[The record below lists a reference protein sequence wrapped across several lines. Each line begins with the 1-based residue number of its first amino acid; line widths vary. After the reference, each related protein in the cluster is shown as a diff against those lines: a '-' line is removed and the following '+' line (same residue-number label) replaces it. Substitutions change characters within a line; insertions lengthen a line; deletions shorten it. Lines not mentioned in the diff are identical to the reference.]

1 MKELLTTKEA
11 AAIAG
16 VTDARIRQLI
26 LTGVL
31 PAEKFGKANL
41 IRRENLQILENRV
54 HGNRKKAA

>member
-41 IRRENLQILENRV
+41 IRQENLQILENRV